1 MLTRA
6 QRRQHVA
13 GAEKDVLADAKNL
26 HDGSTHFIRDEASTS
41 RASGVTRRAAAVHRE
56 YELSAMH
63 LDEQHHGTVLGMVG
77 GRLTPLTGPGP
88 VQRILMQYGLVHGCA
103 FGPRAES
110 SAAVQSLIRLAA
122 ATRARHD
129 YRGMGARSAAEAQ
142 SYFVTQ
148 LRRTI
153 GIGIFRAEAQLRIRR
168 ARELRSRA
176 HGPEMRWGV
185 RYAED
190 ADHGDPVADMA
201 DEFHRARGP
210 AHGGGDRR

>member
-1 MLTRA
+1 
-6 QRRQHVA
+6 
-13 GAEKDVLADAKNL
+13 
-26 HDGSTHFIRDEASTS
+26 
-41 RASGVTRRAAAVHRE
+41 
-56 YELSAMH
+56 
-63 LDEQHHGTVLGMVG
+63 
-77 GRLTPLTGPGP
+77 
-88 VQRILMQYGLVHGCA
+88 
-103 FGPRAES
+103 
-110 SAAVQSLIRLAA
+110 
-122 ATRARHD
+122 
-129 YRGMGARSAAEAQ
+129 MGARSAAEAQ

-153 GIGIFRAEAQLRIRR
+153 GIGVFRAEAQLRIRR

-176 HGPEMRWGV
+176 RGPEMRWGV

>member
-1 MLTRA
+1 M
-6 QRRQHVA
+6 
-13 GAEKDVLADAKNL
+13 
-26 HDGSTHFIRDEASTS
+26 
-41 RASGVTRRAAAVHRE
+41 AVH
-56 YELSAMH
+56 LA
-63 LDEQHHGTVLGMVG
+63 
-77 GRLTPLTGPGP
+77 
-88 VQRILMQYGLVHGCA
+88 
-103 FGPRAES
+103 RAES

-129 YRGMGARSAAEAQ
+129 YLSMGARSAAEVQ

-153 GIGIFRAEAQLRIRR
+153 GIGVSRAEAQLAFAVRESSAATRR
-168 ARELRSRA
+168 RCA
-176 HGPEMRWGV
+176 GWGV